1 VLEESR
7 KSGLFCELVAPG
19 FENVVEGDST
29 IPLSKLVNLF
39 DEVEE
44 SWRWASESAEE
55 VRERAVSMLGQSSVV
70 SPARKSFYKTF
81 L

>member
-1 VLEESR
+1 
-7 KSGLFCELVAPG
+7 LFCELVAPG

-29 IPLSKLVNLF
+29 IPSSKLVRLF

-44 SWRWASESAEE
+44 SWRWASESAEK
-55 VRERAVSMLGQSSVV
+55 VREQAVTMLGQSSFKYLQ
-70 SPARKSFYKTF
+70 RGNRFTK